1 VDAES
6 TREHIEAVSARIRAA
21 APDDLRERLLRAAAV
36 HEDRDRVPPDVADIV
51 LGFGEVWR
59 VNGRAEVA
67 SYVERHAKH
76 LRALLLFELAHE
88 GAATDA
94 MRAAADEGGFRDEFA
109 GWELAVSDDP
119 VGGAG
124 ELRH

>member
-6 TREHIEAVSARIRAA
+6 TRRHIEEVSARIRAA

-36 HEDRDRVPPDVADIV
+36 HEDRDRVPADVTDVV

-59 VNGRAEVA
+59 LDGRAELA
-67 SYVERHAKH
+67 AYVERHADH

-94 MRAAADEGGFRDEFA
+94 MRAAAGEGGLADEFSA
-109 GWELAVSDDP
+109 WERAVRSAH
-119 VGGAG
+119 G
-124 ELRH
+124 